1 MSSFGA
7 RFRRLLQQ
15 PGSADL
21 ARYQRLLPAIEAREA
36 ELAEADDDTF
46 QALARDAR
54 DDGEF
59 CAVGREAA
67 RRALGE
73 RPFDVQLIGTLAML
87 QGQIAEMAT
96 GEGKTLAGALAA
108 ARYAL
113 TGRSVQVASV
123 NDYLA
128 QRDAEWMRPL
138 YDLLGVTVGHITAAS
153 TPQERREAYEAQV
166 TYAPISEIGFDVLRD
181 RLVTDPDD
189 LVAAAPDVLLIDE
202 ADSVLIDEAL
212 VPLVLAGAAAGMG
225 ADLEMA
231 EVVRSLRPGLH
242 YETDDEG
249 RNATLTDEGSRAA
262 ERALGGIDLYAAD
275 QLDTLTRLNVAL
287 HAHALLRR
295 DVDYII
301 RDGEVRLISASR
313 GRVAELQRWPD
324 GLQAA
329 VEAKEG
335 LAASESGEILDSI
348 TVESLVRRYPRV
360 CGMTGTAVTVG
371 DQLLQFYGLEVAV
384 IPPNQPCVRVDE
396 ADRLYATMGQK
407 EKAIVAEVAG
417 ANASGQPVLI
427 GTLDIAESERLSRR
441 LTAAGLEHV
450 VLNAKND
457 AQEAAIVAEAGAYG
471 AITVSTQMAGRGTD
485 IRLGGSE
492 GGKGGAREAGGAK
505 DGEDGAP
512 GGEGG
517 EAEGDGSAEH
527 DRVADLG
534 GLYVIGTGRHAS
546 SRLDNQL
553 RGRSG
558 RQGDPGDSVF
568 FVSME
573 DELITSH
580 APDTRAPRDVAAD
593 GRVRDA
599 KATEAVAHAQRVADG
614 ANLEIHRNTYRYHEL
629 IEKQRAIVLEHR
641 DRLMRGDAAL
651 VALGTRCP
659 ERFEE
664 LSAAVPEDVLA
675 AAARTIVLYH
685 LDRGWADHLAELA
698 DIREGI
704 HLRALGTGALGGGR
718 DPLGD
723 FQVEAVKLFTSL
735 LDRVQEDAA
744 ETFRTASITEAG
756 VDLDDAGLKRPTAT
770 WTYVVQDN
778 PFGTAVERA
787 MRRLASRKDHQ

>member
-1 MSSFGA
+1 MSSLGA
-7 RFRRLLQQ
+7 RVRRFLQQ

-21 ARYQRLLPAIEAREA
+21 ARYQRLLPAIGAGEA
-36 ELAEADDDTF
+36 ELAEADDDAF
-46 QALARDAR
+46 RALAREAK

-73 RPFDVQLIGTLAML
+73 RPHDVQLIGTLAML

-96 GEGKTLAGALAA
+96 GEGKTLSGALAA

-113 TGRSVQVASV
+113 AGRSVQVASV

-128 QRDAEWMRPL
+128 RRDAEWMRPV
-138 YDLLGVTVGHITAAS
+138 YDLLGVTVGHIVQAS
-153 TPQERREAYEAQV
+153 TPDERREAYAAQV

-181 RLVTDPDD
+181 RLVTDPAD
-189 LVAAAPDVLLIDE
+189 LVAAPPDVLLIDE

-212 VPLVLAGAAAGMG
+212 VPLVLAGATAGAD

-231 EVVRSLRPGLH
+231 GVVRGLRPGLH
-242 YETDDEG
+242 YETDEDG
-249 RNATLTDEGSRAA
+249 RNASLTDAGARAA
-262 ERALGGIDLYAAD
+262 EQALGGIDLYAAGQID
-275 QLDTLTRLNVAL
+275 VLTRLNVAL

-295 DVDYII
+295 DVDYIV

-371 DQLLQFYGLEVAV
+371 DQLRQFYELEVAV
-384 IPPNQPCVRVDE
+384 IPPNRPCVREDE
-396 ADRLYATMGQK
+396 PDRLYASMSQK
-407 EKAIVAEVAG
+407 EKAILAEVAG
-417 ANASGQPVLI
+417 SHATGRPVLI
-427 GTLDIAESERLSRR
+427 GTLDIAESERLARR
-441 LTAAGLEHV
+441 LDAAGLPHV

-485 IRLGGSE
+485 IRLGGSDSGT
-492 GGKGGAREAGGAK
+492 GG
-505 DGEDGAP
+505 P
-512 GGEGG
+512 GV
-517 EAEGDGSAEH
+517 AADH
-527 DRVADLG
+527 DRVAELG

-558 RQGDPGDSVF
+558 RQGDPGGSVF

-573 DELITSH
+573 DELITSY
-580 APDTRAPRDVAAD
+580 APDTPAPRDVAAD

-599 KATEAVAHAQRVADG
+599 GAAEAVAHAQRVADG

-629 IEKQRAIVLEHR
+629 IEKQREIVLEHR

-651 VALGTRCP
+651 IALGTRCP

-664 LSAAVPEDVLA
+664 LSAAVDEDVLA

-685 LDRGWADHLAELA
+685 LDRGWADHLAVLA
-698 DIREGI
+698 EIREGI

-723 FQVEAVKLFTSL
+723 FQAEAVKLFTSL
-735 LDRVQEDAA
+735 LDRVQEESA
-744 ETFRTASITEAG
+744 ETFRTAPITEAG
-756 VDLDDAGLKRPTAT
+756 VDLDAAGLRRPTAT

-778 PFGTAVERA
+778 PFGSLFERA
-787 MRRLASRKDHQ
+787 MRRLAGRKDRQ